1 MKKQPVLVL
10 LLTLTS
16 FLIACAGSAVAQQN
30 EATPTIAPETSEP
43 TTIPLVSSNDC
54 PATVP
59 QIPAFTPPAPYNS
72 LASFNGH
79 FWFGSSALW
88 TVLPQTGVWEYLP
101 HNPNGYSQK
110 ILWWRDG
117 YVWNEEP
124 EPNLFVTGERLD
136 VEADAEMPPLIA
148 SKATNAFASDI
159 GSAML
164 VGVDF
169 PTLGCWKITGRY
181 NNAELSFVIWVQ
193 E

>member
-10 LLTLTS
+10 LLTLAS
-16 FLIACAGSAVAQQN
+16 FLIACAGSAVAQPN
-30 EATPTIAPETSEP
+30 EIIPTSTPQTSEP
-43 TTIPLVSSNDC
+43 TTSVTTSNGC
-54 PATVP
+54 PVTVP
-59 QIPAFTPPAPYNS
+59 QIPAFTPPAPYDS
-72 LASFNGH
+72 LSSFNGH

-101 HNPNGYSQK
+101 HNPTGYSQK

-124 EPNLFVTGERLD
+124 EPNLFVSGERLD
-136 VEADAEMPPLIA
+136 ASAPPLIA